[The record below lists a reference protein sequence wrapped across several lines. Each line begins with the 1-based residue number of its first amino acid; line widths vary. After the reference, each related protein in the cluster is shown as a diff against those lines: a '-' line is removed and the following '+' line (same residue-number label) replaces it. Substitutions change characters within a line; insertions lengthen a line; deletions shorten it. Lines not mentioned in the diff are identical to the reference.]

1 MALEAQK
8 VGINK
13 EENNMALKREIEM
26 ENGVILNY
34 HRIVAVNSITNIKSI
49 IEVASYI
56 SEKQREKEAR
66 YIELQL
72 KQNRTE
78 EDERELEKGI
88 NVLVETKYYDMPY
101 SEENSI
107 ENAYEYLKTL
117 DDFKNAQDV

>member
-1 MALEAQK
+1 
-8 VGINK
+8 
-13 EENNMALKREIEM
+13 MALKKEIEM

-34 HRIVAVNSITNIKSI
+34 HRIVAVNSITNIKGI

-56 SEKQREKEAR
+56 SEKQREKEAE

-72 KQNRTE
+72 KQDRTAE
-78 EDERELEKGI
+78 EEQELEKGI

-107 ENAYEYLKTL
+107 QEAYEYLKEL

>member
-1 MALEAQK
+1 
-8 VGINK
+8 
-13 EENNMALKREIEM
+13 MALKKEIEQ
-26 ENGVILNY
+26 ENGVVLQY
-34 HRIVAVNSITNIKSI
+34 HRIVAINTITNIKSV
-49 IEVASYI
+49 IEVGSYI
-56 SEKQREKEAR
+56 SETQREKEAR

-78 EDERELEKGI
+78 EDEKELEKGI